1 MRVFKLKSL
10 LICCGV
16 VFILLT
22 GNMYAQE
29 SISSLLKQI
38 ELGEPQ
44 HYRSL
49 TVVPILTKV
58 VTNNFNF
65 LTLEQALEKNLIE
78 ITELEGGSVPQVKI
92 KSLADEPIYIMG
104 GEVLTGC
111 KQDRMVGKDILI
123 KPNNKQVI
131 VPVFCVEQSR
141 WSYQSDKFYSKENAA
156 TSNLRAEAQNN
167 DGRAQGKIWNQV
179 HKMNEKMGVSTDT
192 NAYQDAYEDEEVM
205 KQIKQY
211 EAELIN
217 LPRKYTNMVGILVV
231 VGEKIISVDIFA
243 NTYLFKALWPKLLK
257 SSIFYTLYAE
267 EGRTFKK
274 KDAELFLDKLTTKKY
289 TERAAVD
296 WGRELSLLDEELNV
310 NALIYQNAIVHLA
323 AFPYE
328 ESEISYQTHGSQFS
342 VNQIDDLQHTILP
355 NLPINDV
362 TR

>member
-1 MRVFKLKSL
+1 MRPSKLIKL
-10 LICCGV
+10 LLCFGLQ
-16 VFILLT
+16 FIVLA
-22 GNMYAQE
+22 GFIYAQE
-29 SISSLLKQI
+29 SISNLLNQI

-44 HYRSL
+44 YYHSL
-49 TVVPILTKV
+49 TIVPVIAKLI
-58 VTNNFNF
+58 TNNLDF

-78 ITELEGGSVPQVKI
+78 IAELEGGSVPQVKI
-92 KSLADEPIYIMG
+92 KSLADKPIYIMG

-141 WSYQSDKFYSKENAA
+141 WTYQSDRFYSKENAA
-156 TSNLRAEAQNN
+156 TSNLRAEAQND
-167 DGRAQGKIWNQV
+167 DGTAQGEIWNKV
-179 HKMNEKMGVSTDT
+179 YKMNEKMGVNTDT
-192 NAYQDAYEDEEVM
+192 NAYQDAYEEEEVM

-217 LPRKYTNMVGILVV
+217 MPRKYANIVGVLVA
-231 VGEKIISVDIFA
+231 VGDKIISMDIFA
-243 NTYLFKALWPKLLK
+243 NAHFFKGLWPKLLK

-267 EGRTFKK
+267 EESSFKK
-274 KDAELFLDKLTTKKY
+274 KDAELFLDKIINKTY

-296 WGRELSLLDEELNV
+296 LGRELSLLDEEINV

-328 ESEISYQTHGSQFS
+328 ESEISYQAQDSQFS
-342 VNQIDDLQHTILP
+342 VNQIEIQDNCYL

-362 TR
+362 RR